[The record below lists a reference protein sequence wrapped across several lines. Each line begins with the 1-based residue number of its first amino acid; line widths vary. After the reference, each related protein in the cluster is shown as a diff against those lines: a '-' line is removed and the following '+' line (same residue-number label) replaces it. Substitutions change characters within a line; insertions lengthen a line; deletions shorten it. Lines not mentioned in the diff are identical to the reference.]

1 MYELLRASI
10 NQGELK
16 HQIRQV
22 IEMKQRQNIERD
34 LIRADSYVNELL
46 EYLLQFEIPQGYEEQ
61 EAMLLEL
68 NGGVNYLALFLTS
81 LTQPQR
87 REVLEELRKMQTQ
100 ELGSYSHFESCL
112 DPLQYAILPIDMYL
126 DVEKQRQFTYQLTH
140 QEERRE
146 KDLKKQYSSAN
157 SAFSAISA
165 LSNSITQESQHILH
179 KAIFDAMNES
189 LTKFR
194 PYGMV
199 GEPLPWSNKY
209 RRLQTEVDINSVDTE
224 RLFQMVKQE
233 VYRWMSAQQGALT
246 HQRSTVFQY
255 IDLHIPLLP
264 EIDERIHAVEGGD
277 KQLSNYQKL

>member
-1 MYELLRASI
+1 MSI

-46 EYLLQFEIPQGYEEQ
+46 EYLLQFEIPQGDEEQ

-112 DPLQYAILPIDMYL
+112 DPLQFAILPIDMYL
-126 DVEKQRQFTYQLTH
+126 DVEKQR
-140 QEERRE
+140 
-146 KDLKKQYSSAN
+146 
-157 SAFSAISA
+157 
-165 LSNSITQESQHILH
+165 
-179 KAIFDAMNES
+179 
-189 LTKFR
+189 
-194 PYGMV
+194 
-199 GEPLPWSNKY
+199 
-209 RRLQTEVDINSVDTE
+209 
-224 RLFQMVKQE
+224 
-233 VYRWMSAQQGALT
+233 
-246 HQRSTVFQY
+246 
-255 IDLHIPLLP
+255 
-264 EIDERIHAVEGGD
+264 
-277 KQLSNYQKL
+277 